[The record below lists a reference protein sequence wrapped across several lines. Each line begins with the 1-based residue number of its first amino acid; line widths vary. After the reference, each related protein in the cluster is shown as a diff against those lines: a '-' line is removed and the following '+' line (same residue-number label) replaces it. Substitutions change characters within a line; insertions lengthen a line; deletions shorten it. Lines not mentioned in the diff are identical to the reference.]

1 MKEIVHYLYK
11 ITNLVNG
18 KLYIGVT
25 KNLSARKKQHFYNP
39 NQNKNSIIKKA
50 VNKYGPENFSFD
62 VLCVGS
68 KEYIYDLEVK
78 AISAFNTVENGYN
91 IKPGGAGG
99 TGHKVA
105 SRSDDEPVF
114 VSGFWFPNRR
124 VALASLGMAAV
135 TFHNRKRQGI
145 LGEVS
150 NPRKGSVYD
159 APQYVRGIWFN
170 TLREAAEALN
180 EDPELLYLHIS
191 LGLVE
196 EDISIKNKN
205 SRVGKW
211 KFKIDNIVYDS
222 ILSASKQTGISR
234 SKISN
239 NLNENKEGFTY
250 EYSYEISKRPYQ

>member
-25 KNLSARKKQHFYNP
+25 KNLKERQKQHFYNP

-50 VNKYGPENFSFD
+50 INKYGPDNFSFE
-62 VLCVGS
+62 VLCVGY
-68 KEYIYDLEVK
+68 KDYIYDLEVK
-78 AISAFNTVENGYN
+78 AISTFNSIENGYN
-91 IKPGGAGG
+91 IRPGGAGG

-105 SRSDDEPVF
+105 VRCDDEPVF

-124 VALASLGMAAV
+124 LALKSLNMSAS
-135 TFHNRKRQGI
+135 TFHKRKRQGI

-159 APQYVRGIWFN
+159 APQYVRGFWFN
-170 TLREAAEALN
+170 SLREAGIALN
-180 EDPELLYLHIS
+180 EDPEILYQQIAS
-191 LGLVE
+191 GYVE
-196 EDISIKNKN
+196 QDTEIKNKS

-211 KFKIDNIVYDS
+211 KVKIQDVLYDS

-234 SKISN
+234 SRISN